1 MAAGTTVTIVPC
13 GAMTADLTW
22 LLLAPGRAMRSR
34 QDKDK
39 PAEWVDVP
47 THTVL
52 VDTPDGKLLWDTSCP
67 RDWEQRWAPTG
78 LQDFFPYDKVSEE
91 EYLDSR
97 LKQLGVSLGDI
108 DYVVLSHLHFDHA
121 GNVRMFKDTDAKL
134 ICSDKEKEFAFG
146 YEGAFNGA
154 HLKADYEGLEFD
166 TVSGDAEFLPGVT
179 FIQTPGHTPGS
190 MSMRVDLPDTGTM
203 IFTADAVYMGD
214 SYGPPPIAAAI
225 VNNLEQFYTSVE
237 KIRAASDRIQCDGRL
252 RPRPRPDQ
260 AAAHRSGRQLHMTR
274 REVRTRRAR

>member
-1 MAAGTTVTIVPC
+1 MPTGTTVTIVPC

-146 YEGAFNGA
+146 FEGAFTGA
-154 HLKADYEGLEFD
+154 HLKADYEGLDFD

-214 SYGPPPIAAAI
+214 SYGPPPVAAAI

-237 KIRAASDRIQCDGRL
+237 KIRTLATESNATVVFGHD
-252 RPRPRPDQ
+252 PDQ
-260 AAAHRSGRQLHMTR
+260 IKQL
-274 REVRTRRAR
+274 RTAPDGSYT